1 MNQKNSLLNLA
12 VLAVLVTL
20 PACASVDSIIIAE
33 PDVAFS
39 LPVGKT
45 AGVAGSTTRLTFR
58 QVREDSRCPT
68 NVVCVWEGDAKIEV
82 SVSRNGTQAETAILS
97 LGPQNNEA
105 QLGDLA
111 VRFVGLAPAP
121 VTPEPAPRRY
131 VAELLI
137 RKV

>member
-1 MNQKNSLLNLA
+1 MLQFRLA
-12 VLAVLVTL
+12 ALVACL
-20 PACASVDSIIIAE
+20 SCASVENVITAE
-33 PDVAFS
+33 PGVAFS
-39 LPVGKT
+39 LPMGKT
-45 AGVAGSTTRLTFR
+45 ATVSGSVNRITFT

-82 SVSRNGTQAETAILS
+82 SVSRNGAPAETAILS

-121 VTPEPAPRRY
+121 VTPDPAPRRY

-137 RKV
+137 RKL

>member
-1 MNQKNSLLNLA
+1 MIRLRFAALL
-12 VLAVLVTL
+12 
-20 PACASVDSIIIAE
+20 ACLSCATVENVITAE
-33 PDVAFS
+33 PGVAFS
-39 LPVGKT
+39 LPMGKT
-45 AGVAGSTTRLTFR
+45 AAVAGTVNRITFT

-82 SVSRNGTQAETAILS
+82 TVSRNGVPAETAILS

-105 QLGDLA
+105 QLGGLA

-131 VAELLI
+131 VAELVI
-137 RKV
+137 RRL

>member
-1 MNQKNSLLNLA
+1 MIRLLLA
-12 VLAVLVTL
+12 ALLASI
-20 PACASVDSIIIAE
+20 ACASVENVIVAE
-33 PDVAFS
+33 PGVAFS

-45 AGVAGSTTRLTFR
+45 ATVSGSVNRITFT

-137 RKV
+137 RKL

>member
-1 MNQKNSLLNLA
+1 MTRFRFA
-12 VLAVLVTL
+12 VLLAFT
-20 PACASVDSIIIAE
+20 ACASVENVITAE
-33 PDVAFS
+33 PGVAFS
-39 LPVGKT
+39 LPLGKT
-45 AGVAGSTTRLTFR
+45 ATVAGSVNRITFA

-82 SVSRNGTQAETAILS
+82 TVSRNGAPAESAVLS

-131 VAELLI
+131 VAELVI
-137 RKV
+137 RKL

>member
-1 MNQKNSLLNLA
+1 MRRLSPGI
-12 VLAVLVTL
+12 VLALTTL
-20 PACASVDSIIIAE
+20 SCASVENVIVAE
-33 PDVAFS
+33 PGVAFS

-45 AGVAGSTTRLTFR
+45 ATVAGSVNRITFT

-68 NVVCVWEGDAKIEV
+68 NEVCVWEGDAKIEV

-137 RKV
+137 RKL

>member
-1 MNQKNSLLNLA
+1 MIRVLLAALLA
-12 VLAVLVTL
+12 AI
-20 PACASVDSIIIAE
+20 ACASVENVIVAE
-33 PDVAFS
+33 PGVAFS

-45 AGVAGSTTRLTFR
+45 ATVAGSVNRITFT

-82 SVSRNGTQAETAILS
+82 SVSRNGAPAETAILS

-137 RKV
+137 RKL